1 MAEDKDIEQ
10 KITLTFGTNA
20 DEQAKKVDNLAGK
33 TDEVT
38 ESQKKATKSTK
49 DQKDAFNELSPA
61 LSGAINGIKATG
73 KALLALAMN
82 PIVLTL
88 TLIVGALALLF
99 KAFISTKAGGEQLDR
114 VMSGISAVID
124 VVRDRILKAGE
135 TIVKFFSGDFKGAL
149 ATGLEAVSGFG
160 DEVQKEF
167 NKAANATK
175 ALQEVTDAV
184 RDLGVSRAK
193 LNRDLAESKEI
204 ITDETASY
212 AEKKKAIEGVK
223 VAEAAQTKQEL
234 ENARKKLD
242 AIVILNDLS
251 DSDAEALDRKA
262 QAETEL
268 INLER
273 QSAEDRR
280 QIRRTETRADKEE
293 ETRIKTIS
301 DARKAAYKVRL
312 DQEKEILKARQEV
325 VNSQLGAEQSLLK
338 SIQDL
343 NDKSDQEKLDRQK
356 ERDLAEIALLEKK
369 GVDVRGLLVLNNE
382 KFETLQAE
390 LEIKNAEAKAER
402 DKIAADK
409 KAEANKLE
417 AEKQKEID
425 LAVFKQKEILEQ
437 SRVNLV
443 EKSLGF
449 LSVIAGKNKALQ
461 KASIIAENA
470 VSIGRSLIANAAGNV
485 QASAV
490 AAPLLVNPVTAGP
503 AAAAL
508 AAATINNNVS
518 TAIGVASSI
527 AATAKALSALG
538 GGGSG
543 GSGGASGAPATPRG
557 GAAPQVGFQNSQ
569 ENQIGTTL
577 AGNINEQ
584 PPVQAYVV
592 SSEVTT
598 AQSLDRNR
606 INANSF

>member
-1 MAEDKDIEQ
+1 MAEDKDLEQ

-33 TDEVT
+33 TDEVA

-160 DEVQKEF
+160 DEVEKEF

-251 DSDAEALDRKA
+251 DSDAEALNRKA
-262 QAETEL
+262 QAETEVF
-268 INLER
+268 NLE
-273 QSAEDRR
+273 QKSAEDRR
-280 QIRRTETRADKEE
+280 QIRRTEIRADKEE

-325 VNSQLGAEQSLLK
+325 LNSQLGAEQSLLK

-390 LEIKNAEAKAER
+390 LEIKNAEEKAER
-402 DKIAADK
+402 KKIADDK
-409 KAEANKLE
+409 KSEADKLE

-425 LAVFKQKEILEQ
+425 LSVLAQKQTIEDAKI
-437 SRVNLV
+437 NIAN
-443 EKSLGF
+443 KGISL
-449 LSVIAGKNKALQ
+449 IAGIFGKSKAIQ
-461 KASIIAENA
+461 KAAIIAENA
-470 VSIGRSLIANAAGNV
+470 VGIGKMIIDNNRANIGALATPSNIAFPG
-485 QASAV
+485 S
-490 AAPLLVNPVTAGP
+490 AAPVI
-503 AAAAL
+503 AL
-508 AAATINNNVS
+508 NNI
-518 TAIGVASSI
+518 TTGIGIASSI
-527 AATAKALSALG
+527 AATSKALSSIG
-538 GGGSG
+538 GGGAV
-543 GSGGASGAPATPRG
+543 GSGGRSPATQTG
-557 GAAPQVGFQNSQ
+557 SSAPQVGFQNSQ
-569 ENQIGTTL
+569 ENQIGTTV

-598 AQSLDRNR
+598 QQALDRR
-606 INANSF
+606 RVNANSF